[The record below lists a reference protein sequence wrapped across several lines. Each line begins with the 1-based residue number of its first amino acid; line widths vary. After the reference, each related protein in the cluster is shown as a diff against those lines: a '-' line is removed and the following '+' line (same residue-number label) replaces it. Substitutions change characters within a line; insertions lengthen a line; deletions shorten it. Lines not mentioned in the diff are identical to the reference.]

1 MRLYVIGA
9 SFIALTATVGAQW
22 LNHPT
27 PGLPRGADGKPNLTA
42 PAPRTADGKPDLTGV
57 WQGNSRQRGSWDE
70 ANAGLGVGGTGRDP
84 SAAVN
89 PSSSVPPPGSE
100 LVSCRR

>member
-27 PGLPRGADGKPNLTA
+27 PGLPRGADGKPNLRA
-42 PAPRTADGKPDLTGV
+42 PAPRTADGKPDFSGV
-57 WQGNSRQRGSWDE
+57 W
-70 ANAGLGVGGTGRDP
+70 TGP
-84 SAAVN
+84 A
-89 PSSSVPPPGSE
+89 SVPKQIGRA
-100 LVSCRR
+100 SCRERV